1 MDSELRVSL
10 DLFARLLCLFA
21 VQTALHTINSIGHAD
36 LSLNCWLLAF
46 ALFFVFAHR
55 VSSEAQP

>member
-1 MDSELRVSL
+1 MDSELRVCL

-21 VQTALHTINSIGHAD
+21 VQTALHTFNSLGTKD
-36 LSLNCWLLAF
+36 LTLNCWLLAF

-55 VSSEAQP
+55 VSSGNQQ